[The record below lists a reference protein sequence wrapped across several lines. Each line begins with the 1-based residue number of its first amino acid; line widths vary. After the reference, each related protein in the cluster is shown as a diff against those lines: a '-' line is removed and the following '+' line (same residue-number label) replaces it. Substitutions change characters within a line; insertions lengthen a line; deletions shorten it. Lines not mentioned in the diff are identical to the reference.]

1 MIEVKEIKMRP
12 NIDDNDY
19 NIKMRKIHQFL
30 EEGDKVKV
38 TLRFR
43 GRELAHQDLA
53 MSLLERLRDEV
64 GELRQGR
71 AVPAHGRAPDGHGH
85 GAGQGGSLSMS
96 ARPAGHRQG
105 PA

>member
-19 NIKMRKIHQFL
+19 NIKMRKIYQFL

-43 GRELAHQDLA
+43 GRELAHQDIA

-64 GELRQGR
+64 GELAKVEQFPRMEGRQM
-71 AVPAHGRAPDGHGH
+71 VMVMAPTK
-85 GAGQGGSLSMS
+85 A
-96 ARPAGHRQG
+96 AP
-105 PA
+105 